1 MLNNATIMGRFT
13 TDPEIRQTPSGVKV
27 INFTLAVQRDVPDGT
42 GNRPTDFIPCVA
54 WAGRAEFI
62 YRNFHKGD
70 LAIMTGS
77 MQSRSFTDRNGNNR
91 NVVELLVA
99 NSYFSGERRN
109 GSNASGYGNGNASGY
124 STPEYGGD
132 QYDNGFTQQGFTPVE
147 SDSELP
153 F

>member
-1 MLNNATIMGRFT
+1 MLNNVTIMGRFT

-27 INFTLAVQRDVPDGT
+27 MNFTLAVQRDVPDGT

-77 MQSRSFTDRNGNNR
+77 MQSRSFVDRNGNNR

-109 GSNASGYGNGNASGY
+109 SGNTSGY

-132 QYDNGFTQQGFTPVE
+132 QFDNGFTQQGFTPVDG
-147 SDSELP
+147 DSELP